1 VTLFFETAA
10 IASATCMRIARARK
24 HVVRFMNRHSAAF
37 KLRRQHGP
45 DSIAKA
51 LAAGDKKAERIT
63 KMQ

>member
-1 VTLFFETAA
+1 
-10 IASATCMRIARARK
+10 
-24 HVVRFMNRHSAAF
+24 MNRHSAAF